1 MAEPE
6 ILDLPPHEA
15 IDRFRA
21 KGLHIGF
28 AWQDTDAATHL
39 ESFTVAK
46 AANLDLLRDIRA
58 AVDRAL
64 AEGVSFDDFRAE
76 LQPLLERRG
85 WWGRREMTDPR
96 TGETVEV
103 QLGSARRLET
113 IFRANLA
120 ASYARGRWE
129 RIERLAEDRPFLR
142 YSAVLDE
149 RVRPD
154 HAQWHGVVL
163 RVDDPWWRT
172 HYPPNGWRCRCIV
185 TQHDADSLAR
195 NGFEPSPTRPAHE
208 GMTRA
213 WHNERTGEDVR
224 VPIGVDPGWDHNV
237 GRQDSVRAARSI
249 LVEKVADAPVAV
261 AQAALS
267 EGWDSYAAAGRAVR
281 ETISNAIPGAPG
293 ETAHAL
299 AFRERLTA
307 TLQRRRGAGEIEAD
321 VEPALPS
328 AANDAAAEAVRDAS
342 RIFPRRWVEAANSSA
357 IAVRNNHERSG
368 GTYYRPGIIDYRP
381 KDGGSRALAIVPD
394 PSLSRSGTD
403 LHEYVHHLQQ
413 AMPRLNDLFVG
424 LHRARTH
431 NDPVVPLKGYKR
443 GVTGRE
449 DKYIDPYIGREYD
462 GDPREVITKSYQILL
477 ADRRR
482 LRGMH
487 VLARLLQD
495 DPELTDLA
503 IGALM
508 RYDP

>member
-46 AANLDLLRDIRA
+46 AANIDLLRDIRA
-58 AVDRAL
+58 AVDRAI
-64 AEGVSFDDFRAE
+64 AEGVSYDDFRAE

-261 AQAALS
+261 AQAAVH

-281 ETISNAIPGAPG
+281 ETISNAVPGAPG

-307 TLQRRRGAGEIEAD
+307 TLQRRRAAGEVEAEVVPD
-321 VEPALPS
+321 RAGKAHEKAAQAVREASRLLPRTWVESGNRRTLRARSNGKRYGGHYLS
-328 AANDAAAEAVRDAS
+328 AAARRSEEAL
-342 RIFPRRWVEAANSSA
+342 VEVGSDF
-357 IAVRNNHERSG
+357 
-368 GTYYRPGIIDYRP
+368 GT
-381 KDGGSRALAIVPD
+381 A
-394 PSLSRSGTD
+394 
-403 LHEYVHHLQQ
+403 LHEYVHHIQ
-413 AMPRLNDLFVG
+413 ATSPLDGFDAPFRDM
-424 LHRARTH
+424 HKARTGRH
-431 NDPVVPLKGYKR
+431 KIRKFKKYR
-443 GVTGRE
+443 GARGKP
-449 DKYIDPYIGREYD
+449 DKYIDEYFGFED
-462 GDPREVITKSYQILL
+462 EKELVTVAYQILFHGRFGEDML
-477 ADRRR
+477 AEL
-482 LRGMH
+482 LRK
-487 VLARLLQD
+487 
-495 DPELTDLA
+495 DPNMADLA
-503 IGALM
+503 VGVLM

>member
-28 AWQDTDAATHL
+28 AWPDTDAATHL

-46 AANLDLLRDIRA
+46 AANIDLLRDIRA
-58 AVDRAL
+58 AVDRAI
-64 AEGVSFDDFRAE
+64 AEGVSYEDFRAE

-142 YSAVLDE
+142 YSSAGDE

-154 HAQWHGVVL
+154 HKQWHGVVL

-307 TLQRRRGAGEIEAD
+307 TLQRRRAAGEVEAE
-321 VEPALPS
+321 VHPS
-328 AANDAAAEAVRDAS
+328 RVDRADADAAADTVRDAA
-342 RIFPRRWVEAANSSA
+342 RLFPRTWVERANRTPLFVA
-357 IAVRNNHERSG
+357 RHDPE
-368 GTYYRPGIIDYRP
+368 
-381 KDGGSRALAIVPD
+381 GGSYGGKHQAGRAGS
-394 PSLSRSGTD
+394 PSRAWVSDHFDVAVHEYTHQLQDAMPGLDALFQD
-403 LHEYVHHLQQ
+403 LHK
-413 AMPRLNDLFVG
+413 
-424 LHRARTH
+424 ARTRGEPILQLR
-431 NDPVVPLKGYKR
+431 DYETGVV
-443 GVTGRE
+443 GRE
-449 DKYIDPYIGREYD
+449 DQYIDPYCGREY
-462 GDPREVITKSYQILL
+462 PRWGPLEVITCTYEVLL
-477 ADRRR
+477 GTPANMEKRG
-482 LRGMH
+482 LRS
-487 VLARLLQD
+487 LLRD
-495 DPELTDLA
+495 DPGMADLA

-508 RYDP
+508 RYNP